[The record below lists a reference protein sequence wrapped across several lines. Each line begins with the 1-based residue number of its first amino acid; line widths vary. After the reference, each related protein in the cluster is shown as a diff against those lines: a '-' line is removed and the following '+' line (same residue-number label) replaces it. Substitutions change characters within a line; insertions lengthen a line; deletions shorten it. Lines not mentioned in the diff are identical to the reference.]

1 MRSCRWM
8 LAAILPIG
16 IAGFALVSLAS
27 GEGLFAPI
35 GNPLALQKADD
46 PVRNGFHII
55 EAHQMASPRV
65 ERTWDEDSTVILL
78 DSWIFTEKGKPS
90 PFN

>member
-1 MRSCRWM
+1 MRSCRWV
-8 LAAILPIG
+8 LAAVLSIG
-16 IAGFALVSLAS
+16 IAGFAIVSLAS
-27 GEGLFAPI
+27 GEGVFAPI

-46 PVRNGFHII
+46 PVSNGLHII
-55 EAHQMASPRV
+55 EVRSGVSPRV
-65 ERTWDEDSTVILL
+65 HQTWDDDSGVILL